1 MDAAAAWAW
10 HRGLAGVRLE
20 SEPGNVVASNF
31 YRTYG
36 FELIGRDRLLS
47 DALSDTRETALLW
60 HLRFATAKPEQ
71 GSGCVLRA
79 PDSSHVDRP

>member
-1 MDAAAAWAW
+1 MDAAASWAR

-31 YRTYG
+31 YG

-47 DALSDTRETALLW
+47 DALSDTGETALFW

-71 GSGCVLRA
+71 GSERVLRA
-79 PDSSHVDRP
+79 PDNSHIDRA